1 MPSLPKF
8 IRRKR
13 DPVRLVLQG
22 YGLKTGG
29 TKDECLA
36 RLAHH
41 MQQHP
46 DARLD
51 DTSPELELAAQHLRR
66 WYSKGT
72 GVTINSTWFLGGERL
87 RPWQQ
92 GTEIHHQGSMRNSMY
107 RRSQRAPPL
116 AVQTEDLTIDVGT
129 LSDDEDALSAFE
141 GALSDNEGDDLPDMA
156 DPPRV
161 NQALRSPRSL
171 WRSPRARTPKTPRTP
186 GGSIVKLL
194 FRDV

>member
-8 IRRKR
+8 LRRKN

-22 YGLKTGG
+22 YGLETDG

-36 RLAHH
+36 RLARY

-46 DARLD
+46 EAQLD

-72 GVTINSTWFLGGERL
+72 GITINSTWFLGGERL

-92 GTEIHHQGSMRNSMY
+92 GTEIHHHGAGRHSTH
-107 RRSQRAPPL
+107 QRQAPPL
-116 AVQTEDLTIDVGT
+116 AVQTEDLAV
-129 LSDDEDALSAFE
+129 DEDALSEHEAPVP
-141 GALSDNEGDDLPDMA
+141 AS
-156 DPPRV
+156 PRTG
-161 NQALRSPRSL
+161 LRSPRAL
-171 WRSPRARTPKTPRTP
+171 MRSSRTRTPKTPRTP

-194 FRDV
+194 FGDV

>member
-8 IRRKR
+8 MRRKS

-22 YGLKTGG
+22 YGLETGG

-41 MQQHP
+41 MQRHP
-46 DARLD
+46 DAGLD

-72 GVTINSTWFLGGERL
+72 GLSINSTWFLGGERL

-92 GTEIHHQGSMRNSMY
+92 GTEIHHQGTMRRSMY
-107 RRSQRAPPL
+107 RRSQRAPPPL
-116 AVQTEDLTIDVGT
+116 AVQTEEDLTLDDGT
-129 LSDDEDALSAFE
+129 LSDDE
-141 GALSDNEGDDLPDMA
+141 GDDLPDLA
-156 DPPRV
+156 DPPRIH
-161 NQALRSPRSL
+161 QSLRSPHAL
-171 WRSPRARTPKTPRTP
+171 WRSPRVRTPKTPRTP